1 MPMMLAARKDKVWPR
16 TAPRV
21 PYPRRT
27 SSGAAVLLSIAWQV
41 IVRLFSCIF
50 SWPVKVA
57 WDAVNSD
64 VEKRV
69 MEAMAIRGADSG
81 LWKIV
86 DAMKFARS
94 SERRDMAIPIVILK
108 VSPAVIM
115 SFMSS
120 CLFSVLDWAMYLIM
134 AELTPQSWNKLIIMY
149 GIRAMEYSPYS
160 SGSISLVRIT
170 VPAAII
176 MVETV
181 FPMNSW
187 KLPVAETLPIC
198 NALSMLFWF
207 LSVFWF
213 VGGFLDLVTFKYFLF
228 FFVICG
234 CYGGVCG

>member
-64 VEKRV
+64 VEKRE
-69 MEAMAIRGADSG
+69 MEAIDISGADSG

-120 CLFSVLDWAMYLIM
+120 CLFWVLDWAMYLII
-134 AELTPQSWNKLIIMY
+134 AAPTPQSWNKLIIMN

-160 SGSISLVRIT
+160 SGNISLVRIT
-170 VPAAII
+170 VPTAII

-198 NALSMLFWF
+198 NALSMLFLF
-207 LSVFWF
+207 LSVFWLCM
-213 VGGFLDLVTFKYFLF
+213 GFLELVTFKYFLF